1 MDLPKAIGRLFSV
14 AARGALTDEVV
25 RHVRDNHAGGV
36 IWFQSTTD
44 EVARANAHLQN
55 IATEPLLISADLEA
69 GMGMRFTDATWWPPA
84 MALGSIGD
92 VELAE
97 EQARVTAREA
107 LAIGVNHILAPV
119 CDVNVDPDNPV
130 INTRS
135 FGEDPHEVARFVT
148 AYVRGI
154 QSEGGLATAKH
165 FPGHGDTHVDSHR
178 ALPVLDVSRE
188 RLEAIELSPFRAA
201 IEAGVASVMIGHL
214 AVPALDPTPV
224 PVRAAFENVW
234 GTETHEVTRGG
245 TMPATLSRPVIDLL
259 RKNLG
264 FDGLIL
270 TDAMDMGGL
279 AAHFDPGEAAVRAI
293 EVGVDQ
299 ILYSPDTDAAIA
311 AVMAAVQSGR
321 LQMTRVQEACERIH
335 AAAARCHPRSHN
347 LSSRAKSR
355 DLGGRGDRHVQ
366 PIPSRPGPSTP
377 LGMTSG
383 IRNPHESLRTP
394 SRTPPTALDIA
405 RRSIRIVRD
414 ASGLIPLDST
424 SFAVRVFSDEPLD
437 HAIEALNAGCA
448 IGEAEVIVMLL
459 NTRPKSGAGR
469 IAIPDEAK
477 RIAVTFPH
485 KTIAISFGS
494 PYVLRELGDV
504 STFVCAWGIQP
515 VLQLAAIEAL
525 RQKK

>member
-1 MDLPKAIGRLFSV
+1 MDLARTIGRLFSV
-14 AARGALTDEVV
+14 AARGTLTDDVV

-44 EVARANAHLQN
+44 EVARANAHLQSL
-55 IATEPLLISADLEA
+55 AAEPLLISADLEA

-84 MALGSIGD
+84 MALAATGD

-97 EQARVTAREA
+97 EQARITAIEA
-107 LAIGVNHILAPV
+107 RAVGINHILAPV
-119 CDVNVDPDNPV
+119 CDVNVHPDNPV

-135 FGEDPHEVARFVT
+135 FGDDPHEVSRFVA

-154 QSEGGLATAKH
+154 QSEGCLATAKH

-178 ALPVLDVSRE
+178 ALPVLDVTRE
-188 RLEAIELSPFRAA
+188 RLEAIELIPFRAA

-224 PVRAAFENVW
+224 PVRASFENVW

-259 RKNLG
+259 RKDLG
-264 FDGLIL
+264 FDGLIV

-279 AAHFDPGEAAVRAI
+279 AAHFDPGEAAVRAL
-293 EVGVDQ
+293 EAGVDQ

-311 AVMAAVQSGR
+311 AVIAAVRSGR
-321 LQMTRVQEACERIH
+321 L
-335 AAAARCHPRSHN
+335 
-347 LSSRAKSR
+347 SRARIEEANDRIRLSAYSAPPR
-355 DLGGRGDRHVQ
+355 EPVTRRRGERGD
-366 PIPSRPGPSTP
+366 
-377 LGMTSG
+377 
-383 IRNPHESLRTP
+383 SLV
-394 SRTPPTALDIA
+394 TALYIA

-414 ASGLIPLDST
+414 TSNLIPLTTT
-424 SFAVRVFSDEPLD
+424 SLAVRVFSDEPLD
-437 HAIEALNAGCA
+437 HAIEALSAGCA

-469 IAIPDEAK
+469 ITVPDEAK
-477 RIAVTFPH
+477 RIATTFPH

-494 PYVLRELGDV
+494 PYVLRELGEV

-515 VLQLAAIEAL
+515 VLQVAAVEAL